1 MCPSQIAK
9 GIQILK
15 SSAAKPAVIA
25 RGETGGETRGET
37 GIGRELSRQL
47 IVEGCDVAN
56 AAAWQLA

>member
-1 MCPSQIAK
+1 
-9 GIQILK
+9 LK

-25 RGETGGETRGET
+25 RGETGGET